1 MKSARLLN
9 CLEKRDLLN
18 QTDTSLE
25 ILLKWGERYQQAG
38 LLYDALD
45 FYAKAGVREAI
56 LALLE
61 TARTEGDLFLF
72 QRLHGILAQDP
83 PPEQWLAL
91 AEQAEQLGKHRF
103 ALEGY
108 RRSGVEDKIR
118 HLQELLKAEPAAE
131 ELS

>member
-25 ILLKWGERYQQAG
+25 ILLEWGGRYRQAG
-38 LLYDALD
+38 FLYDAVD
-45 FYAKAGVREAI
+45 FYAEAGAREAL

-72 QRLHGILAQDP
+72 QRLHGILAQEP
-83 PPEQWLAL
+83 RSEQWLAL

-108 RRSGVEDKIR
+108 RRAGAEDKIR
-118 HLQELLKAEPAAE
+118 HLQELLNAEPAAE
-131 ELS
+131 ALS

>member
-18 QTDTSLE
+18 QTDASLD
-25 ILLKWGERYQQAG
+25 ILVEWGDRYRQEG
-38 LLYDALD
+38 FLHDAVD
-45 FYAKAGVREAI
+45 FYAKAGAREAI

-61 TARTEGDLFLF
+61 TARSEGDLFLL
-72 QRLHGILAQDP
+72 QRLHGIVTHQP
-83 PPEQWLAL
+83 PPEEWLAL

-108 RRSGVEDKIR
+108 RRAGAEDKIR
-118 HLQELLKAEPAAE
+118 HLQELLNAEAGVEAF
-131 ELS
+131 S